1 MKIGNTDYNVKAIK
15 EMGFKE
21 FDKLYKNRITDTK
34 EVYEKVTGEKVEEKE
49 KKEEPTKLEFEVTK
63 KPTIVK
69 DKK

>member
-15 EMGFKE
+15 EMGFEE
-21 FDKLYKNRITDTK
+21 FDKLYKDRITDTK
-34 EVYEKVTGEKVEEKE
+34 EVFELVTGEKVKEKE
-49 KKEEPTKLEFEVTK
+49 SEKVDFEVTK